1 VKGAFAAHL
10 QMEEREAGGDVG
22 VSLKGNKYY
31 CCCSPIRSLI
41 PPRQAAQR
49 SRSERSR
56 SERSGSERKGVP
68 ELPYEMEDETED
80 YYDEGGLHDED
91 VQVPW
96 EESLNSLSRAVTSTK
111 LDDQCI

>member
-1 VKGAFAAHL
+1 
-10 QMEEREAGGDVG
+10 MEEREAGWDVD

-49 SRSERSR
+49 SRSERS
-56 SERSGSERKGVP
+56 GSERKGVP
-68 ELPYEMEDETED
+68 ELPYEMEDDNED

>member
-1 VKGAFAAHL
+1 
-10 QMEEREAGGDVG
+10 M
-22 VSLKGNKYY
+22 
-31 CCCSPIRSLI
+31 
-41 PPRQAAQR
+41 
-49 SRSERSR
+49 
-56 SERSGSERKGVP
+56 P
-68 ELPYEMEDETED
+68 ELPYEMEDDNED